1 MLLYIYYQVIYYDL
15 FIMELSYQQE
25 IEDLINDIE
34 NIVNNIIAMLSIR
47 YNLNIIF
54 E

>member
-1 MLLYIYYQVIYYDL
+1 
-15 FIMELSYQQE
+15 MELSYQQE

-34 NIVNNIIAMLSIR
+34 NIVNNIIAMLSIH

>member
-1 MLLYIYYQVIYYDL
+1 
-15 FIMELSYQQE
+15 MELSYQQE

-47 YNLNIIF
+47 YNLDIIF

>member
-1 MLLYIYYQVIYYDL
+1 
-15 FIMELSYQQE
+15 MELSYQQE

-34 NIVNNIIAMLSIR
+34 NIVNNIIAMLSSIH
-47 YNLNIIF
+47 YNLDIIF

>member
-1 MLLYIYYQVIYYDL
+1 
-15 FIMELSYQQE
+15 MELSYQQE

-34 NIVNNIIAMLSIR
+34 NIVNNIIAMLSIH
-47 YNLNIIF
+47 YNLDIIF

>member
-1 MLLYIYYQVIYYDL
+1 
-15 FIMELSYQQE
+15 MELSYQQE